1 MNAFELFTLKTMQF
15 TTDTGL
21 VDIIKSAKSNINS
34 VVGAVVGV
42 LGAIL
47 VAYGVFQ
54 VWKNLTSNQP
64 GSWVKA
70 IACILIGGFMMAG
83 SYSTITDTAS
93 AGNDTINSIAKGQNA
108 SSTVLLSEDAHSPH
122 IHIPEK

>member
-108 SSTVLLSEDAHSPH
+108 SSTVLVSQDAHVSNV
-122 IHIPEK
+122 HIPEK

>member
-47 VAYGVFQ
+47 VAYGVFR

-108 SSTVLLSEDAHSPH
+108 SSTVLVSQDAHVSNV
-122 IHIPEK
+122 HIPEK